1 VKVIGLMSGTSLDG
15 VDAALLEVEGA
26 TAAEARC
33 RLLAFVTLPYAEER
47 RERLLRAAE
56 GRARTP
62 EICRL
67 HFDLGEWLAEAVEAL
82 LERAGPEG
90 EGVEAIGSHGQT
102 VWHAPPTPDAPGA
115 TLQIGSPA
123 IVAERTGIP
132 VVSDLRAR
140 DVAAG
145 GHGAPLVPLA
155 DRILFSVPDRRRA
168 LQNLGGI
175 GNVTLLPERGS
186 DEPLLAFDTGP
197 GVGLLDAAAR
207 AATDGAL
214 RYDDEGEL
222 AAAGEVD
229 DALLDRLLADPFFDE
244 PPPRSTGRERFG
256 APLVERLA
264 DEMELVAGRRRE
276 GWPDLLAT
284 LVAFTAHSVADAY
297 RRWVV
302 PRGVDEAFL
311 TGGGARNPALAEAI
325 RRELAPLPV
334 HSAESLEVPADA
346 REAAAFAVLAWAHLR
361 GVAGNV
367 PEATGAR
374 GGRVLGSFT
383 PGRAGSGLG
392 GRGSAPV
399 GP

>member
-1 VKVIGLMSGTSLDG
+1 MSGTSLDG
-15 VDAALLEVEGA
+15 VDAALLEVAGA

-67 HFDLGEWLAEAVEAL
+67 HYDLGEWLAEAVKAL
-82 LERAGPEG
+82 LESAGPEG
-90 EGVEAIGSHGQT
+90 EAVAAIGSHGQT
-102 VWHAPPTPDAPGA
+102 VWHEPPTSEAAGA

-123 IVAERTGIP
+123 ILAERTGIP

-155 DRILFSVPDRRRA
+155 DRILFSAPDRRRA

-175 GNVTLLPERGS
+175 ANVTLLPERGS
-186 DEPLLAFDTGP
+186 DEALLALDTGP
-197 GVGLLDAAAR
+197 GVALLDAAAR

-214 RYDDEGEL
+214 RYDEEGEL

-264 DEMELVAGRRRE
+264 DEMGLVPGRSGE

-284 LVAFTAHSVADAY
+284 LVAFTARSVADAY
-297 RRWVV
+297 GRWVV

-311 TGGGARNPALAEAI
+311 TGGGARNPALAQAI

-334 HSAESLEVPADA
+334 HAAESLDVPADA

-383 PGRAGSGLG
+383 PGSAGSEPG
-392 GRGSAPV
+392 GPASAPG